1 MRILLATT
9 NVGKLREFRQ
19 ILTGLAVESVALDA
33 FPIIREPEETES
45 TFAGNAALKAQYYAA
60 KTGLPTVADDSGLEV
75 DALGGAPGVL
85 SARYAGEPKDDG
97 ANNAKLLA
105 ALSGVDAG
113 RRTARFRCAA
123 ALATPDGFIRI
134 ETGTIEGRI
143 IDAPRGSNGF
153 GYDPLFGVDD
163 YGCTTAE
170 MPPDLKNTLSHRGQA
185 LRKLRPHIEA
195 LIKTERS

>member
-19 ILTGLAVESVALDA
+19 ILTGLAVESVALEA
-33 FPIIREPEETES
+33 FPGIREPEETES
-45 TFAGNAALKAQYYAA
+45 TFAGNAAMKAQYYAGE
-60 KTGLPTVADDSGLEV
+60 TGLPTVADDSGLEV

-85 SARYAGEPKDDG
+85 SARYAGEPKDDA

-105 ALSGVDAG
+105 ALSGVEPE

-123 ALATPDGFIRI
+123 ALATPDGRVRI
-134 ETGTIEGRI
+134 EAGTIEGRI

-153 GYDPLFGVDD
+153 GYDPLFWVDD

-170 MPPDLKNTLSHRGQA
+170 MLPDLKNALSHRGQA

-195 LIKTERS
+195 LISAECS